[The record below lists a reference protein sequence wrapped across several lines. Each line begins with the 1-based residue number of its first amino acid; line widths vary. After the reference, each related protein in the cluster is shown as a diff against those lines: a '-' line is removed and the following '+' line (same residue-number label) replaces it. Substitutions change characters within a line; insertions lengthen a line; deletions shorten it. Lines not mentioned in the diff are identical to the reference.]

1 MSDRITREEIM
12 AKKSDYEAQE
22 SAFREQAKIDQNFI
36 QAGTEWRKNLLAAY
50 IAGFPP
56 GFVHKSIP
64 MAKIAVRSA
73 KQTVM
78 AGEIPD
84 VRDSL
89 RLEEGEPPSDVAES
103 RRKTTEQF
111 HKAFLYEVA
120 MRTSSNPFSEL
131 LDKQY
136 GLGPGILAFPWD
148 DNLWPKEPDQG
159 DRVDMDAYEEAKKA
173 AWPWN
178 VHVIHPLNIW
188 PDPYCDPPQD
198 YIIEDEISATTAQR
212 RYPKLTLPKTG
223 KVKRVAY
230 CSDEW
235 YAVYINNEAVFD
247 GDGVVENPMESMWYE
262 LALSG
267 LGERD
272 ENNDPVHLWQG
283 LIRPLRDIIS
293 MIVTNYNIIEAIKF
307 QEAFSPKQVKS
318 PNKEAAQE
326 AADNFEYA
334 PLKLLVTE
342 SGVEFN
348 NIFQGLT
355 TQSSIW
361 EQGELSRW
369 IEILMGP
376 LSGTF
381 MGQERTASGL
391 AQRVALQTAP
401 FEPAKISAEQ
411 AIANMLRKV
420 TRFYKTII
428 GKNFY
433 LRHGGKL
440 VRFKPEELLDDVMI
454 EVELRPVTA
463 ADRAMTVDK
472 DLKEMGATIIS
483 KEEYRRRQKIENGSQ
498 LDEESALEALK
509 FHPAVVDISAQV
521 IVQQIQQKFGM
532 QPPGGAPGGEVA
544 EEAFTP
550 NPGVNGRGTLA
561 GDLSR
566 APVPAGPGGMR

>member
-1 MSDRITREEIM
+1 
-12 AKKSDYEAQE
+12 
-22 SAFREQAKIDQNFI
+22 
-36 QAGTEWRKNLLAAY
+36 
-50 IAGFPP
+50 
-56 GFVHKSIP
+56 
-64 MAKIAVRSA
+64 
-73 KQTVM
+73 
-78 AGEIPD
+78 
-84 VRDSL
+84 
-89 RLEEGEPPSDVAES
+89 
-103 RRKTTEQF
+103 
-111 HKAFLYEVA
+111 
-120 MRTSSNPFSEL
+120 
-131 LDKQY
+131 
-136 GLGPGILAFPWD
+136 
-148 DNLWPKEPDQG
+148 
-159 DRVDMDAYEEAKKA
+159 
-173 AWPWN
+173 
-178 VHVIHPLNIW
+178 
-188 PDPYCDPPQD
+188 
-198 YIIEDEISATTAQR
+198 
-212 RYPKLTLPKTG
+212 
-223 KVKRVAY
+223 
-230 CSDEW
+230 
-235 YAVYINNEAVFD
+235 
-247 GDGVVENPMESMWYE
+247 
-262 LALSG
+262 

-440 VRFKPEELLDDVMI
+440 VQFKPEELLDDVMI

-463 ADRAMTVDK
+463 ADRAMTADK

-498 LDEESALEALK
+498 LDEEAALEALK

-544 EEAFTP
+544 EETFTP
-550 NPGVNGRGTLA
+550 NPGVNGRGTFA

-566 APVPAGPGGMR
+566 APVPAGPGGVR